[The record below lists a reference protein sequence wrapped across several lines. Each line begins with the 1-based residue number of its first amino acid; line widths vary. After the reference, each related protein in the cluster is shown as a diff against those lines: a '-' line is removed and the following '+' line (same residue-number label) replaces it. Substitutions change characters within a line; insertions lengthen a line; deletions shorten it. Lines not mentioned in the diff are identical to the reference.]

1 MRRNTKR
8 TISLL
13 VVYTMLV
20 STVGFAVPVFSVS
33 EGMNPDNLFGSE
45 TSVELQKKMM
55 RDQKLTLTKRVRP
68 RKKKFRK
75 MWKNIWIMKR

>member
-45 TSVELQKKMM
+45 TSVELSEGK
-55 RDQKLTLTKRVRP
+55 
-68 RKKKFRK
+68 
-75 MWKNIWIMKR
+75 